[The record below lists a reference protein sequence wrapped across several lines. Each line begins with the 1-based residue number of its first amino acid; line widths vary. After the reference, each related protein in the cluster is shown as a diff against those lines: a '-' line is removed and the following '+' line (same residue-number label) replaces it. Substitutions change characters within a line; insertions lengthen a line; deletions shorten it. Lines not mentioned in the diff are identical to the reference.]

1 MAYSIFLL
9 LEWMYICKYVEKTY
23 TNIKQWRSLCSACNV
38 RAQSLSC
45 VRLFATP
52 WTVACQ
58 VPLSVGLPRQEYW
71 NVLPFPSPGDL
82 PDPGMELEAP
92 ALQVD
97 SLPLSHLRSHSVY
110 GEMYKNINSKT
121 ESCEIMNNY
130 FLFDFICFLNHI
142 WEAYLT

>member
-1 MAYSIFLL
+1 
-9 LEWMYICKYVEKTY
+9 MYICKYVEKTY
-23 TNIKQWRSLCSACNV
+23 INIKQRRSLCSVCDV
-38 RAQSLSC
+38 HAQSLSC

-71 NVLPFPSPGDL
+71 SVLPFASPGDL
-82 PDPGMELEAP
+82 PDPGTKLASL

-121 ESCEIMNNY
+121 ESYEIMNNY
-130 FLFDFICFLNHI
+130 FLFDFIYIF
-142 WEAYLT
+142 